1 VIVDTADPT
10 VIGGFTKDG
19 VGVGVGVGVG
29 SGTGGANSPTLRPML
44 PLLLVFNNLKLP
56 DDPLLKSCIG
66 MFITIL

>member
-19 VGVGVGVGVG
+19 VGVGVG
-29 SGTGGANSPTLRPML
+29 TGGANSPTLRPML
-44 PLLLVFNNLKLP
+44 PLLLVFDNLKLP
-56 DDPLLKSCIG
+56 DPMFKLIA

>member
-29 SGTGGANSPTLRPML
+29 TGGANSPTLRLTL
-44 PLLLVFNNLKLP
+44 PLLLVFDNLKLP